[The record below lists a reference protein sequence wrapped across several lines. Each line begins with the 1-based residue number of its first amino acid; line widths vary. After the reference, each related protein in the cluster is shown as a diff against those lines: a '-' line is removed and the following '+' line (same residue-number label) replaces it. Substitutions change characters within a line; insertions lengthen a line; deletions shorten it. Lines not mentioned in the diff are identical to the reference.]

1 MASIKFPV
9 KIDFFT
15 SIKDTGTRDTDKG
28 TVWLAEIPQ
37 HTLLWLQKEGLWLSL
52 TQCATLHIVVWSAGD
67 RDILGIRHSLS
78 DHMERVIYFLQEW
91 EPYRADLARLAG
103 YEGDEHQGHGGL
115 QPELGVLSSVI
126 STIVITISYLSSNI
140 WDTVN
145 NVNWNTVSKK
155 TVQCSCWEEIS
166 E

>member
-1 MASIKFPV
+1 
-9 KIDFFT
+9 
-15 SIKDTGTRDTDKG
+15 
-28 TVWLAEIPQ
+28 
-37 HTLLWLQKEGLWLSL
+37 
-52 TQCATLHIVVWSAGD
+52 
-67 RDILGIRHSLS
+67 
-78 DHMERVIYFLQEW
+78 MERVIYFLQEW